1 MKEASPCW
9 VPGVTVGV
17 VEMVISIMSASTASG
32 TDTDCTLNLSLLTR
46 GHREGMPHFLL
57 PEMGCPKKILEEHR
71 LGLGHVLQILL
82 AAVPWQSNWESL
94 KIPVVVVG
102 RVLPLRSPPGWC
114 FLPILPSTLNSKL
127 KQWAY
132 LPKINSKSL
141 EDSFTKLGSRS
152 VLGCFQSLKFFFFPS
167 WMHIWRYL
175 CASIKWTICD
185 YIFTFGLE
193 LSPPLLHLFS
203 STLPIRD
210 SYLITFC

>member
-1 MKEASPCW
+1 MLSAWRNSGGGGDGHFHHVSQHCQWNWHWLHSELESSYTGSQRGNAILSSPRN
-9 VPGVTVGV
+9 G
-17 VEMVISIMSASTASG
+17 
-32 TDTDCTLNLSLLTR
+32 LSC
-46 GHREGMPHFLL
+46 E
-57 PEMGCPKKILEEHR
+57 CPKKILEEHR